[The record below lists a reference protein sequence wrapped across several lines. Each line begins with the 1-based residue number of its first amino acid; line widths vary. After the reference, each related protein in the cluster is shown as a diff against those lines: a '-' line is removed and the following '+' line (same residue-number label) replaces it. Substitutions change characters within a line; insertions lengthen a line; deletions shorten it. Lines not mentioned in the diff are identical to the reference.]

1 MKESL
6 EYALIAV
13 IGVLV
18 IGSLLGALMDRPI
31 FMSYAYSESMTP
43 TIDKGD
49 LFFLNPI
56 ATNPEVGDIIVFKA
70 NGRWT
75 VHRVVAIT
83 QDGYITKGDANVA
96 TDQQSRG
103 IEPIPKE
110 NIAGTVVTFGSH
122 VLTIPEIGN
131 YLETGLDNRTKIF
144 LGALLVMVG
153 VIAFSGGSE
162 KRKKHQKFVKV
173 KFKTLYML
181 AGVFLLI
188 TVAMSI
194 FVSWETVPVEYAVT
208 SAGGLREGWY
218 LPGEKFSTEV
228 TVKNNNMYPMLYYVS
243 GKSPITSV
251 SSTDFGLSGGE
262 EKALVVDITAP
273 KSTAVYSTD
282 VRINAY
288 PHVLPS
294 NLMGWLYDYNPML
307 PVLAI
312 LGEVALIL
320 WIIYLL
326 SGIGNEDALKI
337 RKRRTSKVRGVSE
350 VFKI

>member
-1 MKESL
+1 MRELL
-6 EYALIAV
+6 EYSLIAV
-13 IGVLV
+13 VGILV

-49 LFFLNPI
+49 LFFINPL
-56 ATNPEVGDIIVFKA
+56 ARNPGVGDVMVFRA

-75 VHRVVAIT
+75 VHRVVAVT

-96 TDQQSRG
+96 TDQTGKG
-103 IEPIPKE
+103 ISPIPKE
-110 NIAGTVVTFGSH
+110 DVAGTVVAFGNH
-122 VLTIPEIGN
+122 VLTVPRIGN

-173 KFKTLYML
+173 KFRTLYML
-181 AGVFLLI
+181 AGAFLII
-188 TVAMSI
+188 TVAMAI
-194 FVSWETVPVEYAVT
+194 FVSWERVPIEYAVT

-218 LPGEKFSTEV
+218 LPGEEFSSEV
-228 TVKNNNMYPMLYYVS
+228 NVRNNNVYPMLYYVS
-243 GKSPITSV
+243 AKSPVTSV
-251 SSTDFGLSGGE
+251 SSEEFRLGGGD
-262 EKALVVDITAP
+262 EKTLVVGITAP

-282 VRINAY
+282 VRITAY

-294 NLMGWLYDYNPML
+294 GLIGWLYAYNEML

-312 LGEVALIL
+312 LLEVGLVLWLIY
-320 WIIYLL
+320 II
-326 SGIGNEDALKI
+326 SGIGNEDAVKI
-337 RKRRTSKVRGVSE
+337 RRKRTSRAGGVSE
-350 VFKI
+350 VFRL